1 MRLFIAEKPEL
12 ARAIASALNG
22 NEKKA
27 KGYIIKGDNI
37 ITWAFGHILE
47 LAQPHIYDSKY
58 EQWDINDL
66 PLKIVDFIYVPKQ
79 DCKEQLKII
88 CNLIQSKDTTS
99 IIHCGDADDEGQ
111 ILIDEIL
118 DYSKNKKPV
127 FRVLINDIT
136 PKAIQHEIAKML
148 PNDNFKGMSERGFAR
163 SQADYLVGIN
173 LTRAYTCLA
182 RQNGYKGKSPISL
195 GRVQTPILGL
205 IVSRDTMQETFQSID
220 YFTLDATFTINNIT
234 LQASLK
240 TKEKIMLKDT
250 IEIISNECNKKEFN
264 YSILKENKKEY
275 PPLPYNLLILQA
287 ECAKNLGLKPD
298 EVLSITQRLREQ
310 YQLITYNRSDCQY
323 LPETKFDEAK
333 DIIKSIGENISSNEF
348 NNLIQHADLSIKSK
362 AFNDSNLSAHYGII
376 PTTATADFTKL
387 QHLEKIIYEMIAKRF
402 LCQFYPPKEYI
413 HTQITLTYKDYE
425 FYASSNTTLK
435 VGYSSF
441 FGVNQNNKQTNEENT
456 ISDNNNDL
464 SIIKENLKAIC
475 TGTNIEKRQTKPKP
489 HYTMETLLKD
499 LTSVAKYVSNERIR
513 QLLIERDKDKKGE
526 HGGIGTPATRSEH
539 IKKLIDRGYIE
550 VSNDKK
556 QIIKA
561 TQKGKNLINI
571 APNSLVAIDLTAL
584 WFEQQKMIENNEITR
599 SQFLESVLKQ
609 IEYEI
614 QKIQTDNNF
623 TILSDEKINMA
634 YKALKL
640 KKYRKKP

>member
-136 PKAIQHEIAKML
+136 PKAIQHEITKML

-195 GRVQTPILGL
+195 GRVQTPILCL

-240 TKEKIMLKDT
+240 TKEKITLKDT

-264 YSILKENKKEY
+264 YNILKENKKEY

-298 EVLSITQRLREQ
+298 EVLSITQLLREQ

-333 DIIKSIGENISSNEF
+333 DIIKSIGENIALF
-348 NNLIQHADLSIKSK
+348 VLVFFLVHV
-362 AFNDSNLSAHYGII
+362 
-376 PTTATADFTKL
+376 L
-387 QHLEKIIYEMIAKRF
+387 Q
-402 LCQFYPPKEYI
+402 
-413 HTQITLTYKDYE
+413 
-425 FYASSNTTLK
+425 
-435 VGYSSF
+435 
-441 FGVNQNNKQTNEENT
+441 
-456 ISDNNNDL
+456 
-464 SIIKENLKAIC
+464 
-475 TGTNIEKRQTKPKP
+475 
-489 HYTMETLLKD
+489 
-499 LTSVAKYVSNERIR
+499 
-513 QLLIERDKDKKGE
+513 
-526 HGGIGTPATRSEH
+526 
-539 IKKLIDRGYIE
+539 
-550 VSNDKK
+550 
-556 QIIKA
+556 
-561 TQKGKNLINI
+561 
-571 APNSLVAIDLTAL
+571 NSC
-584 WFEQQKMIENNEITR
+584 
-599 SQFLESVLKQ
+599 
-609 IEYEI
+609 
-614 QKIQTDNNF
+614 
-623 TILSDEKINMA
+623 
-634 YKALKL
+634 
-640 KKYRKKP
+640 